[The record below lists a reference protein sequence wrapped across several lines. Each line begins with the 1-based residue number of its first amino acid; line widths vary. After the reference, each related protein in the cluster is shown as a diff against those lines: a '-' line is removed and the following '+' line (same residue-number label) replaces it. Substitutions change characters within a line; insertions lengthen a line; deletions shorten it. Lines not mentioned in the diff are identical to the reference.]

1 MKILDKIAL
10 ILFSGIILILSLCSC
25 LIVFGWI
32 DLNSVYTII
41 TNGLNNTTVVN
52 VTLGISVVLMLL
64 AIKVIFFYSEDEM
77 SEGLKL
83 ENTDG
88 NLLISKDTIENLVN
102 SVAKGF
108 ENTENVTTR
117 IGLDKQN
124 QLVVDVLL
132 HVLPNTVIKEMSA
145 NLQTRIKEV
154 IKSTTDLE
162 VKQVNIKIKNV
173 AKTNNNKIVTD

>member
-10 ILFSGIILILSLCSC
+10 VIFSCIILILSICTC

-41 TNGLNNTTVVN
+41 KDGLDNSVAVN
-52 VTLGISVVLMLL
+52 ITLGVSIVLMLL

-77 SEGLKL
+77 NDGLKL
-83 ENTDG
+83 ENADG

-108 ENTENVTTR
+108 ENTENVTTK

-132 HVLPNTVIKEMSA
+132 YVLPNTVIKEMSV

-173 AKTNNNKIVTD
+173 MAKKDKVQE

>member
-10 ILFSGIILILSLCSC
+10 IIFSCIILILSICTC

-41 TNGLNNTTVVN
+41 KDGLNNSLVVN
-52 VTLGISVVLMLL
+52 ITLGVSIVLMLL
-64 AIKVIFFYSEDEM
+64 AIKVIFFYSDDEM

-83 ENTDG
+83 ENVDG

-108 ENTENVTTR
+108 ENTENVTTK
-117 IGLDKQN
+117 IGLDNQN
-124 QLVVDVLL
+124 QLIVDVLL
-132 HVLPNTVIKEMSA
+132 YVLPNTVIKEMSA

-173 AKTNNNKIVTD
+173 MTKKDKVQE

>member
-10 ILFSGIILILSLCSC
+10 IIFSCIILILSVCTC
-25 LIVFGWI
+25 LILFGWI
-32 DLNSVYTII
+32 DLNLVYTII
-41 TNGLNNTTVVN
+41 TNGLNNTVVFN
-52 VTLGISVVLMLL
+52 TALGVSIVLMLL

-77 SEGLKL
+77 NEGLKL

-108 ENTENVTTR
+108 ENTENVTTK
-117 IGLDKQN
+117 IGLDGQN
-124 QLVVDVLL
+124 NLIVDVLL
-132 HVLPNTVIKEMSA
+132 YVLPNTVIKEMSA

-154 IKSTTDLE
+154 IKTTTDLE

-173 AKTNNNKIVTD
+173 TTKKEKIQE